1 MTRRRRTRRGGAVG
15 ALGLAL
21 VLAGCATK
29 PLPPAAPTVAL
40 SDAAA
45 REVVRRWTTEWQTFT
60 GLRAS
65 VDLTV
70 HSSKGDDRASAL
82 LLVSPTALRL
92 EVATPFGFPALVA
105 TAAPDRIVVFRP
117 FERRALTATS
127 SPEAVQRWLGVP
139 IDPEALIGLLVGHLP
154 APDPDPV
161 WTEGGSGDPHLVYE
175 RRGVRHRVWVTAAGL
190 PARLRVDRQPGF
202 TATFDWTVDGHLQ
215 RLRVDV
221 PDRES
226 VLTLRYIS
234 AEPAAPPPE
243 AFVLTLPPDI
253 KIDRLD

>member
-1 MTRRRRTRRGGAVG
+1 MTRRHRTRRGGAVG

-21 VLAGCATK
+21 VLAGCAAK
-29 PLPPAAPTVAL
+29 PLPPPAPTVAL
-40 SDAAA
+40 GDAAA
-45 REVVRRWTTEWQTFT
+45 REVVRRWATEWQTFT
-60 GLRAS
+60 GVKAS

-70 HSSKGDDRASAL
+70 RSPKGEDRASAL

-105 TAAPDRIVVFRP
+105 TAAPDRIVVFHP
-117 FERRALTATS
+117 LERRALTATP

-139 IDPEALIGLLVGHLP
+139 IDPQALIGLLVGHVP
-154 APDPDPV
+154 APDPDSV
-161 WTEGGSGDPHLVYE
+161 WTEGGSDSHLVYD
-175 RRGVRHRVWVTAAGL
+175 RKGVRHRVWVTAAGL

-226 VLTLRYIS
+226 ALTLRYIS

-253 KIDRLD
+253 KTDRLD